1 MVKYTIERKDINC
14 KYYDNSVLTVI
25 DDGNKNDE
33 SLKDDI
39 TVISQLLSKMFI
51 DTKDK
56 VINNKEQHKAVL

>member
-25 DDGNKNDE
+25 DDENKNDE

>member
-25 DDGNKNDE
+25 DDENKNDE

-51 DTKDK
+51 DTKYK